1 MAGGG
6 VELAQAVAAKP
17 IAVQRSQLQKPAP
30 SRALAGIRP
39 KTQFSKYSHEFHTPL
54 TLMLGP
60 LESAVAQRQD
70 LPLEQAA
77 IALRN
82 SRRLLRLVNQLLDLQ
97 RLDAGRMQPSFRPV
111 IW

>member
-1 MAGGG
+1 
-6 VELAQAVAAKP
+6 VAAKP
-17 IAVQRSQLQKPAP
+17 RDVQQSRFTKKPAL
-30 SRALAGIRP
+30 SRALLELDP
-39 KTQFSKYSHEFHTPL
+39 KTQFFISHEFRTPL

-70 LPLEQAA
+70 LPLEQAS
-77 IALRN
+77 LCN